1 MRAPTTESGSA
12 DEHGALGA
20 RTVNL
25 ASSHRF
31 FLGTETE
38 EMPSAAAAGETDAS
52 GDWDS
57 DPSTAR
63 HLGVNRLAKSPPRS
77 DPAHAAS

>member
-1 MRAPTTESGSA
+1 
-12 DEHGALGA
+12 LGA
-20 RTVNL
+20 REVNL

-31 FLGTETE
+31 FLGTDAG

-63 HLGVNRLAKSPPRS
+63 HLGVNRLANSPPRS